1 MTSETE
7 LTDEL
12 IQAYVTGTLDPGAAA
27 QIDEAA
33 KTDPELAAEL
43 AIWRSARAV
52 QADAVAKAGASEF
65 GWARIERAIQTGEV
79 RRNAND
85 NPVEKPFWS
94 RPMFAPWQA
103 AAAAVFAL
111 IGWQA
116 VVSPMIGT
124 AGEGGDATYT
134 LAGEVTGQDFAFR
147 VAFIDNARASD
158 IESALRG
165 VEARIVDG
173 PSAIGFYTIAFD
185 DPETMA
191 AARNELS
198 SDTNEIVAE
207 TAGR

>member
-1 MTSETE
+1 MTGETE
-7 LTDEL
+7 LTPEL
-12 IQAYVTGTLDPGAAA
+12 IQAYVTGALDPEAAA
-27 QIDEAA
+27 RIAEASR
-33 KTDPELAAEL
+33 TDPELAAEL

-52 QADAVAKAGASEF
+52 QADAVAQAGASEF
-65 GWARIERAIQTGEV
+65 GWARIERAIQTGEG
-79 RRNAND
+79 RRSAND

-116 VVSPMIGT
+116 FVSPMIGT
-124 AGEGGDATYT
+124 AGQSGDATYA
-134 LAGEVTGQDFAFR
+134 LAGEGTGQDFAFR
-147 VAFIDNARASD
+147 VAFTDNASASD
-158 IESALRG
+158 IAAALRG

-191 AARNELS
+191 AARKKLS
-198 SDTNEIVAE
+198 ADATEIVAE
-207 TAGR
+207 TADQ